1 MSLETLFNWGPGG
14 NVGALITTT
23 QENRDI
29 KELQDAVFSRL
40 TLFEYLAKK
49 NRVRRGGGTGI
60 IVPIRSSKNATAAS
74 YSNYGIINTQPQD
87 NETAAQFQYKQYAA
101 SISLSGKEERVQNKG
116 KYEVMDL
123 VKTKISDAEMALQD
137 KLNSDL
143 FAAAPA
149 AQDIGSLV
157 TSIDATSTIGQI
169 NSTTYSFWQ
178 STVTTSVG
186 SFASGGVSAMRT
198 LWNTLGQRNA
208 ASSVPDLL
216 LTTPTIHGYYEA
228 SLIANQRYTNA
239 YDVGNS
245 SFQKLMFKSSVVD
258 MDTQCTSGAMYFL
271 NSDALEL
278 VIDPDTDF
286 KMTEWV
292 KPVDQDAKVAQYLVA
307 LELVIRNRRKLG
319 VLTGITA

>member
-40 TLFEYLAKK
+40 TLFDYLSKK
-49 NRVRRGGGTGI
+49 NRVRRGGGTSI
-60 IVPIRSSKNATAAS
+60 IVPIRSSKNTTAGS
-74 YSNYGIINTQPQD
+74 YSNYQTIDVTPQD
-87 NETAAQFQYKQYAA
+87 NETAAQFLYKQYAA

-116 KYEVMDL
+116 KYEVIDL
-123 VKTKISDAEMALQD
+123 VRTKIEDAEKALQD
-137 KLNSDL
+137 KLNQDL
-143 FAAAPA
+143 FAASPA

-157 TSIDATSTIGQI
+157 TSIDATSSIGQI

-178 STVTTSVG
+178 STNTTSG
-186 SFASGGVSAMRT
+186 SFSAQGISDMRT
-198 LWNTLGQRNA
+198 LWNTLSQRQP
-208 ASSVPDLL
+208 SSVPDLI

-228 SLIANQRYTNA
+228 SLIAQQRYESNGTGNA
-239 YDVGNS
+239 
-245 SFQKLMFKSSVVD
+245 SFNKLMFKSSPVD
-258 MDTQCTSGAMYFL
+258 MDAQATSGVMYFL
-271 NSDALEL
+271 NSDVMEL

-292 KPVDQDAKVAQYLVA
+292 KPANQDARVAQYLVA

-319 VLTGITA
+319 KLNTITA

>member
-1 MSLETLFNWGPGG
+1 MSLETLFSWGPAGS
-14 NVGALITTT
+14 VGALIATT

-40 TLFEYLAKK
+40 TLFDWLSKK
-49 NRVRRGGGTGI
+49 NRVRRGGGTSI
-60 IVPIRSSKNATAAS
+60 IVPLRISKNTTAAS
-74 YSNYGIINTQPQD
+74 YSNYGVINTAPQD
-87 NETAAQFQYKQYAA
+87 NETAAQFLYKQYAA

-123 VKTKISDAEMALQD
+123 VKTKITDAEMALND
-137 KLNSDL
+137 KLNTDL
-143 FAAAPA
+143 FAASPA
-149 AQDIGSLV
+149 SQDIGSLV

-178 STVTTSVG
+178 STNTTSG
-186 SFASGGVSAMRT
+186 SFSAQGLADMRT
-198 LWNTLGQRNA
+198 LWNTLSQRNP
-208 ASSVPDLL
+208 SSVPDLL

-228 SLIANQRYTNA
+228 SLQAQQRYMPDNTTGNA
-239 YDVGNS
+239 
-245 SFQKLMFKSSVVD
+245 SFNKLMFKSSPVD
-258 MDTQCTSGAMYFL
+258 MDAQCTSGVMYFL
-271 NSDALEL
+271 NSEVMEL

-319 VLTGITA
+319 KLNTITA